1 MGELRD
7 RNKVNAMQLFN
18 ELLSKIKEVQIFF
31 KLLLFDS
38 PHSHRYCGR
47 HPCSF
52 SLHPLLQYRL

>member
-31 KLLLFDS
+31 
-38 PHSHRYCGR
+38 
-47 HPCSF
+47 
-52 SLHPLLQYRL
+52 